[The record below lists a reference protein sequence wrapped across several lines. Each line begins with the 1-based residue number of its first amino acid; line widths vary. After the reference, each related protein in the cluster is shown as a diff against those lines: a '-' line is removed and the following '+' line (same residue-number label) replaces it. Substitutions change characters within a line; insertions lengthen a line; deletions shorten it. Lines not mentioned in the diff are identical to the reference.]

1 MFIDAQAV
9 DGHTS
14 CGPSE
19 DTSLPKEEATHSP
32 PDNAE
37 HDGSSET
44 SKVSMIVHNGSI
56 SEGAAS
62 PRVSSAD
69 SPAQN
74 VSESITEDS
83 RTTSYVT
90 ECQADHSRLFEAKH
104 NNSNVIEDRQAEMAA
119 RLVTMMMPLEG
130 LVDRYPAIIIEAT
143 EELID

>member
-1 MFIDAQAV
+1 M
-9 DGHTS
+9 
-14 CGPSE
+14 
-19 DTSLPKEEATHSP
+19 
-32 PDNAE
+32 
-37 HDGSSET
+37 
-44 SKVSMIVHNGSI
+44 
-56 SEGAAS
+56 
-62 PRVSSAD
+62 
-69 SPAQN
+69 
-74 VSESITEDS
+74 SESITEDS